1 MSKVGNAITSILR
14 GSFLGDERIT
24 RLLPFASY
32 VTILALGS
40 IYSAHSADRK
50 VHRIN
55 ELEVQ
60 VDELESEYLDTKAKL
75 MQLGLESKV
84 AERVEE
90 LGLKTPEH
98 PPVVLTVE
106 ND

>member
-1 MSKVGNAITSILR
+1 MSKFGNTIAGILR
-14 GSFLGDERIT
+14 GSFLGDERTT
-24 RLLPFASY
+24 RQLPFAGF
-32 VTILALGS
+32 VTFLAIVA

-55 ELEVQ
+55 QLEEE
-60 VDELESEYLDTKAKL
+60 VDELESEHLDTKSRL

-84 AERVEE
+84 EERVEP
-90 LGLKTPEH
+90 LGIKAAEH
-98 PPVVLTVE
+98 PPIKLTVQ